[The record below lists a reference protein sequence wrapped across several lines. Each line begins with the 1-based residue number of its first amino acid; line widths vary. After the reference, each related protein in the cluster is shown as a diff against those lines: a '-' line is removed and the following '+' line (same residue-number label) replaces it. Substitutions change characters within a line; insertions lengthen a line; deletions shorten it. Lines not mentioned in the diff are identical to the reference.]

1 MPEPISDYDRK
12 LWTGRFALYTDDALI
27 EWIEFARS
35 EGKPL
40 GDVDQIAIATL
51 RERGLRLDEN
61 GPT

>member
-1 MPEPISDYDRK
+1 MAESISDYDRM

-27 EWIEFARS
+27 EWIDFARS

-40 GDVDQIAIATL
+40 GEVDQIAIATL
-51 RERGLRLDEN
+51 RERGLPADEN